1 MAPHRT
7 VRSILAIAAVLSTI
21 ASLLAAPATAATPA
35 PGSAVPP
42 DRLERLARG
51 INVTRWF
58 WNPEEMDRDDDHR
71 QSWISDAQLRHLR
84 AMGFTSVRL
93 PIEPTWVVSL
103 DRPGEVDP
111 GLLADLDAA
120 IARMNAADL
129 LVSVE
134 IHGWGAP
141 WQDALRDDPATQDAL
156 IATWRTIAAHLAET
170 SDPDMVVLEVLNEPA
185 LASALWQP
193 IADRAVAAIREAAPD
208 HTILVG
214 PGLWN
219 GIDGLAD
226 FRPPPDPNQVIVIH
240 VYDPFLFTHQNA
252 TYAGDVGFAVGIP
265 YPNDRRDG
273 CDHLPDFGRA
283 LRDWV
288 TGYCTTETWN
298 AEAMIERVGIAAD
311 WAEIH
316 GGVPLVANEFGVMP
330 VAPYRDRLTWLRD
343 ARVAFEH
350 HGIGWALWGWDD
362 GFGLDAKAHG
372 TDLEVIEALGLT
384 PLPDPVASPAP

>member
-1 MAPHRT
+1 MARRRT
-7 VRSILAIAAVLSTI
+7 PRSILLGLLVILAVGGL
-21 ASLLAAPATAATPA
+21 PGPGVAATPA

-42 DRLERLARG
+42 DRLARLARG
-51 INVTRWF
+51 INITRWF
-58 WNPEEMDRDDDHR
+58 WNPEDIKRPADHR
-71 QSWISDAQLRHLR
+71 QTWISDAQLRGLR
-84 AMGFTSVRL
+84 EMGFTSVRL

-103 DRPGEVDP
+103 DHPGEIDP
-111 GLLADLDAA
+111 ALLADLDDA

-134 IHGWGAP
+134 LHGWGAP
-141 WQDALRDDPATQDAL
+141 WQDALRDDPATGDAL
-156 IATWRTIAAHLAET
+156 VATWSTLAGHLART

-185 LASALWQP
+185 LASPLWQP
-193 IADRAVAAIREAAPD
+193 IADRAVAAIRAVAPD

-226 FRPPPDPNQVIVIH
+226 FTPPPDANEVIVIH

-252 TYAGDVGFAVGIP
+252 VFAGDVGYAVGIP

-273 CDHLPDFGRA
+273 CDHLPDYGHA

-288 TGYCTTETWN
+288 TGYCTSESWN
-298 AEAMIERVGIAAD
+298 AEALEARVGIATD
-311 WAEIH
+311 WAAAH

-330 VAPYRDRLTWLRD
+330 TAPYRDRLNWLHDVRT
-343 ARVAFEH
+343 AFED

-362 GFGLDAKAHG
+362 GFGLDAKAYG
-372 TDLEVIEALGLT
+372 TDLAVIGALGLT
-384 PLPDPVASPAP
+384 PVPDPTGSPAP